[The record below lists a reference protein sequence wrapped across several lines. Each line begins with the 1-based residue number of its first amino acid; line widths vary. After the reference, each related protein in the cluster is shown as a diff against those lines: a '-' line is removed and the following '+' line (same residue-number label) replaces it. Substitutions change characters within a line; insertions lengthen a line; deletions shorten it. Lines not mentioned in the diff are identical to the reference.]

1 MVFRIKAH
9 PTRYAKSGGVHVAY
23 QKFGRGN
30 LNLVVVPGWI
40 SNLDCVWDHPASV
53 TWMER
58 FGEYANV
65 ILFDKRGTGLSDR
78 GQGMPGMDERRD
90 DIRAVM
96 DHAGIDD
103 AALFGLSEG
112 GTLATLFAASHPD

>member
-1 MVFRIKAH
+1 MVSRIKAH
-9 PTRYAKSGGVHVAY
+9 PTRYAKSGGVHVAD

-58 FGEYANV
+58 LGEYANV